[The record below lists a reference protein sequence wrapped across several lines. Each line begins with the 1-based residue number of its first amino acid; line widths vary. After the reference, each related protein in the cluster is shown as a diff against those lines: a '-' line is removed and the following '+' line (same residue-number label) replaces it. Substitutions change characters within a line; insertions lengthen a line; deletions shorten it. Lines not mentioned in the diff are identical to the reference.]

1 MGDQGRHR
9 MALETKK
16 LGEGEVQA
24 GSEAIL
30 FFFSFCCCF
39 CYFIQFRSVILQSG
53 NFRVLCTF
61 GLVLFNYRTVVLPFN
76 LKQNKFGEIE
86 NSPYSPL

>member
-24 GSEAIL
+24 ASEAIL